1 MDEVKVSVICLAY
14 NHEKYIRRS
23 LNSML
28 QQETNFKFELII
40 HDDCST
46 DTTRQIIQEY
56 HDKYPEQIK
65 VILQDENQYQKGV
78 AIVEKFMLPVAS
90 GKYIAFCECDDYW
103 TDAKKLQLQ
112 YDYME
117 SHSNCS
123 LCCHNTV
130 YHCLNKDID
139 DYNFNSWTD
148 IHVMN
153 EYEVFMQWK
162 VHTSSFFM
170 RKEDGYR
177 DENTIK
183 YWFGDYV
190 RLTSLFLKGDVVVL
204 PQTMSQYNYGVATGV
219 LYNSDMSKLETK
231 KKNVLQRKEYLEYL
245 LNKYGKCE
253 EIINRRIKI
262 TELEAATLQEQ
273 SIIDIASSK
282 NERRNAIKSILRKEE
297 FKEYLAMLSILDVIK
312 EYVKYGIKYVK

>member
-1 MDEVKVSVICLAY
+1 MDEVKVSVICLAF
-14 NHEKYIRRS
+14 NHEKYIRRC
-23 LNSML
+23 LDSML

-56 HDKYPEQIK
+56 HDKYPDLIK

-78 AIVEKFMLPVAS
+78 AIVEKFMLPVSS

-103 TDAKKLQLQ
+103 TDSQKLQLQ

-139 DYNFNSWTD
+139 DYNFNSWSD

-177 DENTIK
+177 DKNTIK

-190 RLTSLFLKGDVVVL
+190 RLTSLFLEGDVVVL
-204 PQTMSQYNYGVATGV
+204 PQIMSQYNYGVATGV
-219 LYNSDMSKLETK
+219 LYNSDISKLETK

-273 SIIDIASSK
+273 SIIETASSK
-282 NERRNAIKSILRKEE
+282 IEKQNAIKSILRKEE
-297 FKEYLAMLSILDVIK
+297 FKEYLAMLSFLDVIK
-312 EYVKYGIKYVK
+312 EYVKYGIKYIK